1 MSYEAPF
8 EGLKVVDL
16 SQGIAGPYCGMLLA
30 QYGADVVK
38 VEPPE
43 GDWSRHLGKPFGEHT
58 AFSVAGNLGKRSV
71 ALDLKDPSAKEKLW
85 ALVEDADVFMEGFRP
100 GVIDRLGFGYETV
113 AARNPRIL
121 YVSVSGFGQAGPLAK
136 KPAMDPV
143 LQAFTG
149 FMAANKDKDGV
160 PQRSGP
166 IIVDMSTALYAFQA
180 VSAAIY
186 ARRDETK
193 GRRIE
198 VSLMEAAANLQCVRM
213 MQTYLL
219 GEQPPAATA
228 PSGAFPCAEGYI
240 FIVVFRQ
247 ADFVSLCDIL
257 GLDDM
262 AADPR
267 LDSPRNRFAHHLEV
281 NSRVAE
287 VFATRPAAEWGQKL
301 TEAGLQNEQI
311 LEYREFLKH
320 PHVEATE
327 FVSWL
332 PQPGFDE
339 PVPMP
344 NVPGAVRLAPGTSRA
359 HAPEIGEHT
368 DEVLGEDLA

>member
-311 LEYREFLKH
+311 LEYGEFLKH

-332 PQPGFDE
+332 PQPGFAE